1 MISMYSASLG
11 SEKIGCIVSN
21 WHVDWLID
29 WLIDVSLEV
38 YHFHI
43 NVFLSR
49 YLDACL
55 NSTGYFKRKDI
66 IKVYHKINCH
76 TSKYTCILYVS

>member
-29 WLIDVSLEV
+29 WLIDWLM
-38 YHFHI
+38 
-43 NVFLSR
+43 FLW
-49 YLDACL
+49 
-55 NSTGYFKRKDI
+55 
-66 IKVYHKINCH
+66 
-76 TSKYTCILYVS
+76 KYTIFILMFFYQDT